1 VTATILIVDDSTFI
15 VEGLVAILQRHF
27 RAIPSFGGE
36 ECLATLKTEKPD
48 VIVLDIM
55 MEPMDGWETLSR
67 IKENP
72 ATRTIPVLMFT
83 AKKITPEEA
92 EAHRTQ
98 IGGVLIKPVSPKEL
112 ITAIETLLDRERRN
126 LAIVQYLEQAG
137 IPRVTID
144 AYVTRSANLEVDRSL
159 LHTLQRNLPHS
170 PAIPVTVLEDRIRS
184 GRAVLDEL
192 LQGTGLTVEF
202 LNNLPAHLQ
211 SGSGAI
217 PVAGGTNPLPVPVDP
232 PTTENLSRV
241 ESPPPLPANESAGP
255 VRTIPSPAPVHDTPS
270 PVPNVPVTTPVPASG
285 STPAP
290 EAPVRRD
297 TIPDFAGPGSAP
309 EPAIAPPAPAAP
321 AEPGPVAWIP
331 IPSHADPTARDYA
344 PGSDQRPG
352 PDVAVKPLGRRIP
365 KPVVVSVPSSE
376 HRHDEVP
383 LMHKPSAPLSEAA
396 PRGFFAR
403 ILAAIKGIF
412 SKKK

>member
-1 VTATILIVDDSTFI
+1 MTATILIVDDSTFI
-15 VEGLVAILQRHF
+15 VEGLVAILQRHY

-36 ECLATLKTEKPD
+36 ECLTILETEKPD

-112 ITAIETLLDRERRN
+112 IMAIETLLERERRN
-126 LAIVQYLEQAG
+126 SSIVQYLEQAG
-137 IPRVTID
+137 IPPVTID

-159 LHTLQRNLPHS
+159 LTTMQKNLPHS
-170 PAIPVTVLEDRIRS
+170 PAIPATVLEDRIRT

-192 LQGTGLTVEF
+192 LKGTGLTVEF
-202 LNNLPAHLQ
+202 LNNLPALID

-217 PVAGGTNPLPVPVDP
+217 PVAGGKNPVPVHVDP
-232 PTTENLSRV
+232 PGTGNSPRV
-241 ESPPPLPANESAGP
+241 ESPPMVPEKETVEP
-255 VRTIPSPAPVHDTPS
+255 VLTVPAPAPAQDTPS
-270 PVPNVPVTTPVPASG
+270 PVNHPVTEPVPTSG
-285 STPAP
+285 STQAP
-290 EAPVRRD
+290 ESPVLRETIPVFVEPATAPERAVATPAAAAPVE
-297 TIPDFAGPGSAP
+297 T
-309 EPAIAPPAPAAP
+309 EQ
-321 AEPGPVAWIP
+321 VAWIP
-331 IPSHADPTARDYA
+331 IPSHADPMARNYSPDLD
-344 PGSDQRPG
+344 PRPG
-352 PDVAVKPLGRRIP
+352 PDAAVKPLGRRIP

-383 LMHKPSAPLSEAA
+383 LMHKPSAPLSETA
-396 PRGFFAR
+396 PQGFFAR
-403 ILAAIKGIF
+403 ILAVIKGIF

>member
-1 VTATILIVDDSTFI
+1 MKATILIVDDSTFI
-15 VEGLVAILQRHF
+15 VEGLVAILQRHY

-36 ECLATLKTEKPD
+36 ECITILKTEKPD

-72 ATRTIPVLMFT
+72 ATRNIPVLMFT

-112 ITAIETLLDRERRN
+112 ITAIETLLERDQRN
-126 LAIVQYLEQAG
+126 KGIVHYLEQAR
-137 IPRVTID
+137 IPPFTID

-159 LHTLQRNLPHS
+159 LATLQNNLPHS
-170 PAIPVTVLEDRIRS
+170 PAIPVTVLEDRIRN
-184 GRAVLDEL
+184 GRKALDEL
-192 LQGTGLTVEF
+192 LKGTGLTVEF
-202 LNNLPAHLQ
+202 LNNLPAFPTP
-211 SGSGAI
+211 GSGDI
-217 PVAGGTNPLPVPVDP
+217 PVAGVQNPVPVP
-232 PTTENLSRV
+232 PEPSGTGMPLHG
-241 ESPPPLPANESAGP
+241 ESPPPLPENVTAEP
-255 VRTIPSPAPVHDTPS
+255 IRTIPAPAPAQDVPSPAPEILVKDS
-270 PVPNVPVTTPVPASG
+270 VPAAG

-290 EAPVRRD
+290 EAPVPRD
-297 TIPDFAGPGSAP
+297 TAPVFVQPDHVP
-309 EPAIAPPAPAAP
+309 EP
-321 AEPGPVAWIP
+321 PGATPSPDGTEQVAWIP
-331 IPSHADPTARDYA
+331 IPSHADPTARDYSS
-344 PGSDQRPG
+344 GIDQRPG

-365 KPVVVSVPSSE
+365 KPVVVSVPASE
-376 HRHDEVP
+376 IRSGVP
-383 LMHKPSAPLSEAA
+383 PMHKPAGPLSESE
-396 PRGFFAR
+396 PLGFFAR